1 MAVHSNEGHC
11 VVHQPQLN
19 GNLGRRYFC
28 LFSSNLTKHSQH
40 PGSAREMRRRTK
52 LQIKL
57 CPKVDNC
64 ELQLRFYIHL
74 VWAKLLI
81 LEKNI
86 VIKLILSQ
94 LLQVAQKA
102 LGSS

>member
-1 MAVHSNEGHC
+1 MAKRKS
-11 VVHQPQLN
+11 
-19 GNLGRRYFC
+19 RREVF
-28 LFSSNLTKHSQH
+28 LSFSSNLTKHPQH
-40 PGSAREMRRRTK
+40 PGSTREMRRRTK

-57 CPKVDNC
+57 CPKVDNR

-86 VIKLILSQ
+86 VIKSVLSQ
-94 LLQVAQKA
+94 LLQVTQNA
-102 LGSS
+102 LESS